1 MSKPNNEPLAEDILR
16 LVDSLADDNATNDD
30 ELRRQL
36 REGGIDPVRAEGPVS
51 SLRHPNRDTGT
62 SRKSTCASRS
72 PASD

>member
-1 MSKPNNEPLAEDILR
+1 
-16 LVDSLADDNATNDD
+16 
-30 ELRRQL
+30 
-36 REGGIDPVRAEGPVS
+36 VRAEGPVS